1 MNKRCYRLI
10 FNKTRGLLMA
20 VCELARSRGGAAG
33 RGLAL
38 TSSAAHLPLARLH
51 PLAFAVLLLTGA
63 ELLLI
68 PTSQA
73 QIVAD
78 PSAPRAQQPVVLNT
92 ANGLPQVNITT
103 PSAAGV
109 SRNTYTQFDVNKPG
123 AILNNARSDVQTQL
137 GGWVQRNPN
146 LATGTARVILNEV
159 NSSNPSFL
167 RGYVEVAGDRAQ
179 VVIANPSGITC
190 DGCGFINASRTTLTT
205 GTATMNG
212 GNLDGFVVRRGTVTV
227 QGDGLDASQS
237 DYTHIIA
244 RAARI
249 NAGIWSRELRV
260 TTGANRVDVD
270 NQLIQKQ
277 DADDS
282 APAFAID
289 VAQLGGMYANK
300 IILVGTEAGVG
311 VRNAGNIGAAA
322 GEVRIN
328 AAGHIENSGKIQ
340 ATQSASITANGL
352 DNRTGKL
359 QAGSDIDISV
369 GSGTVDNSRGLIETR
384 TQLTLQAGRLGN
396 QDTGA
401 SDQGIHGKDIS
412 VQADSVDNQRGTMLA
427 SDTQTLRVERSLD
440 NSAGVISA
448 NGSLSIN
455 GSALALS
462 NTGGQI
468 DSNTKLTVQ
477 AASISNTDTLADTQG
492 MHGKTVSLDADRID
506 NRRGKL
512 RADDSI
518 GITAANTLDNTAG
531 AISASGGVTIDD
543 RNATVAARNLA
554 VSNDA
559 GLIETSA
566 ALSIKAARLSNTDT
580 TASNQGLHASRL
592 TVDADTIDNTR
603 GTMLAS
609 DSATLT
615 GSGSLDNSAG
625 VISAGGALKI
635 ADRHADTSDPG
646 RTLAITNTGG
656 KLDAGT
662 SNAIDSAAL
671 SGDGQVLSQQST
683 SIRLTGDFNNTGT
696 VRSNGS
702 VDLDSAGTLRNDGLM
717 QAASLLKLKA
727 RTIMNGATGT
737 LVGNRLQLNATDAHT
752 LINRGLIDGQDTF
765 ITTQALRNL
774 GTGRIYGDHVAIAA
788 ATIDNEAET
797 LNGVTSAPVIAAR
810 DRLDIGAENL
820 NNREHA
826 LIFAGGD
833 MAIGGALDSNNRA
846 TGQAGTVNNNSAS
859 IEAQGSLN
867 LAARTLNN
875 TNEHFSTEVVE
886 VSRESKREFQYSGS
900 STRYDNSQ
908 VAIINDEADDM
919 WLRDAN
925 GNPAN
930 KLGNDFNRYDFTRV
944 VTETRVKD
952 SDPGKITA
960 GGAMT

>member
-1 MNKRCYRLI
+1 MNKRCYRVV

-20 VCELARSRGGAAG
+20 VCELARSHGAAASG
-33 RGLAL
+33 GLAF
-38 TSSAAHLPLARLH
+38 TSSVAHLPLARLH
-51 PLAFAVLLLTGA
+51 PLAFAVLLLSGV
-63 ELLLI
+63 ELILI
-68 PTSQA
+68 PSTQA

-78 PSAPRAQQPVVLNT
+78 RSAPRSQQPVVLNT
-92 ANGLPQVNITT
+92 ASGLPQVNITT

-146 LATGTARVILNEV
+146 LATGTARMILNEV
-159 NSSNPSFL
+159 NSANPSLL

-205 GTATMNG
+205 GTAVMNG
-212 GNLDGFVVRRGTVTV
+212 GNLDAFVVRRGTVTV

-260 TTGANRVDVD
+260 TTGANRVDVN
-270 NQLIQKQ
+270 NQVIQKQ
-277 DADDS
+277 DAADI
-282 APAFAID
+282 APSFSID

-300 IILVGTEAGVG
+300 ILLVGTEAGVG

-328 AAGHIENSGKIQ
+328 AAGHIENTGKIQ
-340 ATQSASITANGL
+340 ATQSASI
-352 DNRTGKL
+352 
-359 QAGSDIDISV
+359 
-369 GSGTVDNSRGLIETR
+369 
-384 TQLTLQAGRLGN
+384 
-396 QDTGA
+396 
-401 SDQGIHGKDIS
+401 
-412 VQADSVDNQRGTMLA
+412 
-427 SDTQTLRVERSLD
+427 
-440 NSAGVISA
+440 
-448 NGSLSIN
+448 
-455 GSALALS
+455 
-462 NTGGQI
+462 
-468 DSNTKLTVQ
+468 
-477 AASISNTDTLADTQG
+477 
-492 MHGKTVSLDADRID
+492 
-506 NRRGKL
+506 
-512 RADDSI
+512 
-518 GITAANTLDNTAG
+518 
-531 AISASGGVTIDD
+531 
-543 RNATVAARNLA
+543 
-554 VSNDA
+554 
-559 GLIETSA
+559 
-566 ALSIKAARLSNTDT
+566 
-580 TASNQGLHASRL
+580 
-592 TVDADTIDNTR
+592 
-603 GTMLAS
+603 
-609 DSATLT
+609 
-615 GSGSLDNSAG
+615 
-625 VISAGGALKI
+625 
-635 ADRHADTSDPG
+635 
-646 RTLAITNTGG
+646 
-656 KLDAGT
+656 
-662 SNAIDSAAL
+662 
-671 SGDGQVLSQQST
+671 
-683 SIRLTGDFNNTGT
+683 
-696 VRSNGS
+696 
-702 VDLDSAGTLRNDGLM
+702 DLESAGTLRNDGLI
-717 QAASLLKLKA
+717 QAATLLKLKA

-797 LNGVTSAPVIAAR
+797 LNGATSAPLIAAR

-826 LIFAGGD
+826 LIFAGGE

-859 IEAQGSLN
+859 IEAQGRLDISS
-867 LAARTLNN
+867 RKINN

-900 STRYDNSQ
+900 SARYDNSQ

-919 WLRDAN
+919 WLRDGS
-925 GNPAN
+925 GNPSV

-944 VTETRVKD
+944 VTETRVKE
-952 SDPGKITA
+952 SDPGKIRSGLGMRINAAVLNNDKSQIMA
-960 GGAMT
+960 GGTLTGTIGTLNNTEVPGQRTITDAGTAFHFYNIERKGRDEQGISSTGYYPGAVVHGALLAADSVNLKITDAVNNSGTIAGRNLLTIDAATINNNGGRLTAKDATVVAALDVNNIGGTIDAGDKLSVSAGRDLNLVSTTRDSATDQATRTSVERVAALYVANAGGTLTATAARDINAKAAQIANSGAGGSTTLAAGNNVNLDTVAEKSSQSLKGDIDILAKKISILAATDSERNTQDMVFKQTGLTLQITSPVLSAIQTVQQMKKAAESTSDGAGYAVWREVRDRALCEWRQGLSPPSGRRQRGGRDQAQTDAGLPLFPGRCAGQGWPGR